1 MRVAGRIAYGPGN
14 GNYDYGFRCVSGS
27 NFTSGASAGGD
38 FTSDEEAKTETPA
51 EKETEVVTDT
61 TPVVETEF
69 KVSALASQKTAKV
82 GANLSYVIT
91 VQGQGGFSQSLTLS
105 VSGIPEKVET
115 SFSSPTVKL
124 SSNQTNQVVEL
135 EVSVPDEIEAKTYD
149 FTVSVTPTSGEAK
162 TLPLK
167 LTVVADAKTTP
178 VVETVSVKAEATSL
192 TADGTST
199 TALTIS
205 LKDIAQQALSGQT
218 VTLSTDIGT
227 VSTAKD
233 NGDGTYTATYTAGTK
248 AGEADLY
255 LEKRSTSC
263 HTQTNRRES

>member
-38 FTSDEEAKTETPA
+38 FTSDEEASSNEEAPAEEAKTETPA

-105 VSGIPEKVET
+105 VSGNQ
-115 SFSSPTVKL
+115 L
-124 SSNQTNQVVEL
+124 QQSN
-135 EVSVPDEIEAKTYD
+135 
-149 FTVSVTPTSGEAK
+149 G
-162 TLPLK
+162 
-167 LTVVADAKTTP
+167 
-178 VVETVSVKAEATSL
+178 KAF
-192 TADGTST
+192 
-199 TALTIS
+199 
-205 LKDIAQQALSGQT
+205 Q
-218 VTLSTDIGT
+218 
-227 VSTAKD
+227 
-233 NGDGTYTATYTAGTK
+233 
-248 AGEADLY
+248 
-255 LEKRSTSC
+255 
-263 HTQTNRRES
+263 

>member
-1 MRVAGRIAYGPGN
+1 M
-14 GNYDYGFRCVSGS
+14 
-27 NFTSGASAGGD
+27 
-38 FTSDEEAKTETPA
+38 
-51 EKETEVVTDT
+51 
-61 TPVVETEF
+61 
-69 KVSALASQKTAKV
+69 
-82 GANLSYVIT
+82 
-91 VQGQGGFSQSLTLS
+91 
-105 VSGIPEKVET
+105 
-115 SFSSPTVKL
+115 
-124 SSNQTNQVVEL
+124 
-135 EVSVPDEIEAKTYD
+135 PDEIE
-149 FTVSVTPTSGEAK
+149 SK

>member
-1 MRVAGRIAYGPGN
+1 MTIKHPITNAFKIVPTT
-14 GNYDYGFRCVSGS
+14 GS
-27 NFTSGASAGGD
+27 DKTEASV
-38 FTSDEEAKTETPA
+38 FPCELPIQTTPIEEAKTETPA

-167 LTVVADAKTTP
+167 LTVEAEAKTTP

-255 LEKRSTSC
+255 LEKRSTSW
-263 HTQTNRRES
+263 HAQTNRRES

>member
-1 MRVAGRIAYGPGN
+1 M
-14 GNYDYGFRCVSGS
+14 
-27 NFTSGASAGGD
+27 
-38 FTSDEEAKTETPA
+38 
-51 EKETEVVTDT
+51 
-61 TPVVETEF
+61 
-69 KVSALASQKTAKV
+69 
-82 GANLSYVIT
+82 
-91 VQGQGGFSQSLTLS
+91 
-105 VSGIPEKVET
+105 
-115 SFSSPTVKL
+115 
-124 SSNQTNQVVEL
+124 
-135 EVSVPDEIEAKTYD
+135 PDEI
-149 FTVSVTPTSGEAK
+149 EAK

-233 NGDGTYTATYTAGTK
+233 NGDGTYTATYTAERKLVKLIFILKKDQLHGIFKLTEENLRK
-248 AGEADLY
+248 EFNNNV
-255 LEKRSTSC
+255 KKTR
-263 HTQTNRRES
+263 